1 MFNISSL
8 HDGYLFAGYM
18 LYISNKFYRGSKS
31 SNLAL
36 DYVEVN
42 ESKKAARCI
51 LAIESIIIVLLI
63 VLDVCRLCV
72 CYMSAS
78 IILCALLLGLAK
90 IIKQEVKFENE

>member
-1 MFNISSL
+1 M
-8 HDGYLFAGYM
+8 
-18 LYISNKFYRGSKS
+18 
-31 SNLAL
+31 AL

-51 LAIESIIIVLLI
+51 LAIESIIIVLLT